1 MRRTKK
7 KTKILLVDDRK
18 TARTTIKSMLAGLKY
33 EITEVSSGE
42 DALETLTK
50 EDYDTIILDIRLGGI
65 NGFQMLKEAK
75 ALREDLPPVIF
86 LTEYKKYFVE
96 AGKLPEAVRFI
107 PKSEL
112 EPEGFKEV
120 VVAAV
125 RQNQE
130 LSKVKV
136 KRCFKHNQFGC
147 NISLKVQRNLV
158 FVGIPF
164 NMRKVYEEGIR
175 PLVNSFGFNS
185 WRADEVH
192 RTGDF
197 GCKICGMLQA
207 CRFAIFDI
215 SALNPNI
222 MLELGF
228 AFALGKEVII
238 LKNKKMNNI
247 KLPSDLG
254 DTYEHVRYASVAEL
268 SGKLEPYVRAYV
280 NEKQS

>member
-1 MRRTKK
+1 
-7 KTKILLVDDRK
+7 VDDRK

-42 DALETLTK
+42 DALETLAK

-65 NGFQMLKEAK
+65 NGFQMLEDAK
-75 ALREDLPPVIF
+75 ALREDLPPIVV
-86 LTEYKKYFVE
+86 LTDYEEYAFK
-96 AGKLPEAVRFI
+96 AGKLPEVFRFI
-107 PKSEL
+107 RKIEL

-120 VVAAV
+120 IVSAV
-125 RQNQE
+125 KQKQE

-164 NMRKVYEEGIR
+164 NMKKVYEKGIR
-175 PLVNSFGFNS
+175 PLVNSFGFNC
-185 WRADEVH
+185 WRANEVH

-197 GCKICGMLQA
+197 GCKICGMIQA

-215 SALNPNI
+215 SSLSPNI

-247 KLPSDLG
+247 KLPSNLG
-254 DTYEHVRYASVAEL
+254 DTYEHVRYGSVAEL
-268 SGKLEPYVRAYV
+268 SEKLEPYVRAYV
-280 NEKQS
+280 NERQS